1 MKNSAVKRLS
11 CLFLVLVCAVTC
23 LTLPSID
30 ASAVSKPSRT
40 SITSLK
46 RLSKSAVRL
55 NWKKSSRAK
64 AYEVFMKTNNGGFK
78 KIKTTSSRA
87 LTKSGLKIGSSYCF
101 KVRAYTTYKGRKYYS
116 SYSSVKK
123 IKMNSYV
130 YLVNVMS
137 PYSSDNYEVFRNFDS
152 IRLGGKKY
160 FNGFYFPC
168 SNYVCDKTYAIFN
181 LQGKYSEITFDLG
194 AKDDGDCDSQYTSSI
209 YISEDDSIK
218 KTINRRGQSLPKYY
232 SINVRDCYK
241 FEIRITNENWFAIG
255 FGNVK
260 LYY

>member
-1 MKNSAVKRLS
+1 MKNSVVKRLS
-11 CLFLVLVCAVTC
+11 CVLLVLVCAVTC
-23 LTLPSID
+23 LSLPSIS

-78 KIKTTSSRA
+78 RIKTTSSRA

-101 KVRAYTTYKGRKYYS
+101 RVRAYTTYKGRKYYS

-130 YLVNVMS
+130 YLVDVMK
-137 PYSSDNYEVFRNFDS
+137 PYSSYRYEEYKGAESFKMGDKR
-152 IRLGGKKY
+152 Y
-160 FNGFYFPC
+160 FKSFKVGIY
-168 SNYVCDKTYAIFN
+168 SDYEYYAIFN
-181 LQGKYSEITFDLG
+181 LKGKYSKITFDLG
-194 AKDDGDCDSQYTSSI
+194 AEDDGDIDSDQISTI
-209 YISEDDSIK
+209 VISEDDNVK
-218 KTINRRGQSLPKYY
+218 KTIYRYGNSLPKKYT
-232 SINVRDCYK
+232 IGIKDCYK
-241 FEIRITNENWFAIG
+241 FEIRTTSEGRWGWLG

>member
-1 MKNSAVKRLS
+1 MKNSVVKRLS
-11 CLFLVLVCAVTC
+11 CVLLVLVCAVTC
-23 LTLPSID
+23 LSLPSIS

-78 KIKTTSSRA
+78 RIKTTSSRA

-101 KVRAYTTYKGRKYYS
+101 RVRAYTTYKGRKYYS

-130 YLVNVMS
+130 YLVDVIK
-137 PYSSDNYEVFRNFDS
+137 PYSSSRYEYYRGTESFDM
-152 IRLGGKKY
+152 GGVRY
-160 FNGFYFPC
+160 YRGFTLWGESGDIDYG
-168 SNYVCDKTYAIFN
+168 YAIFN
-181 LQGKYSEITFDLG
+181 LQGKFSKITFAYG
-194 AKDDGDCDSQYTSSI
+194 GKDSYDGDMTTMI
-209 YISEDDSIK
+209 YEDGDLY
-218 KTINRRGQSLPKYY
+218 KTISRTKNSLPKNY
-232 SINVRDCYK
+232 SINVNDTYR
-241 FEIRITNENWFAIG
+241 FAIYNSDWVAG

>member
-1 MKNSAVKRLS
+1 MKNSVVKRLS
-11 CLFLVLVCAVTC
+11 CVLLVLVCAVTC
-23 LTLPSID
+23 LSLPSID

-78 KIKTTSSRA
+78 RIKTTSSRA

-101 KVRAYTTYKGRKYYS
+101 RVRPYTTYKGKRYYG

-130 YLVNVMS
+130 YLVDVMS
-137 PYSSDNYEVFRNFDS
+137 PYASLYYDEYSGANSFYM
-152 IRLGGKKY
+152 GGKKY
-160 FNGFYFPC
+160 FRGFTLYSTYDLDC
-168 SNYVCDKTYAIFN
+168 YAIFN
-181 LQGKYSEITFDLG
+181 LQSKFSKMTFDLG
-194 AKDDGDCDSQYTSSI
+194 AKDGDDYGRDQRATVLI
-209 YISEDDSIK
+209 NEDDDTVR
-218 KTINRRGQSLPKYY
+218 TIYRKGQSLPRYY
-232 SINVRDCYK
+232 SVDVRNCYK
-241 FEIRITNENWFAIG
+241 FEIKTSNEGYGYLG

>member
-1 MKNSAVKRLS
+1 MKNSVVKRLS
-11 CLFLVLVCAVTC
+11 CVLLVLVCAVTC
-23 LTLPSID
+23 LSLPSIS

-46 RLSKSAVRL
+46 RTSKSAVRL

-78 KIKTTSSRA
+78 RIKTTSSRA

-101 KVRAYTTYKGRKYYS
+101 RVRAYTTYKGRKYYS

-130 YLVNVMS
+130 YLVDVMK
-137 PYSSDNYEVFRNFDS
+137 PYSSDGYEEYTGANNFTM
-152 IRLGGKKY
+152 GGKKY
-160 FNGFYFPC
+160 FKGFTLGSSGDHY
-168 SNYVCDKTYAIFN
+168 TIFN
-181 LQGKYSEITFDLG
+181 LQGKYSKIAFDLG
-194 AKDDGDCDSQYTSSI
+194 ARDGYDGESDRKSTI
-209 YISEDDSIK
+209 IVSEDDDAV
-218 KTINRRGQSLPKYY
+218 KTFDRKGNSLPKYY
-232 SINVRDCYK
+232 SIDVRDCYK
-241 FEIRITNENWFAIG
+241 FEIEINNPYWCYLG

>member
-1 MKNSAVKRLS
+1 MKNSVVKRLS
-11 CLFLVLVCAVTC
+11 CVLLVLVCAVTC
-23 LTLPSID
+23 LSLPSIS

-78 KIKTTSSRA
+78 RIKTTSSRA

-101 KVRAYTTYKGRKYYS
+101 RVRAYTTYKGRKYYS

-130 YLVNVMS
+130 YLVDVIK
-137 PYSSDNYEVFRNFDS
+137 PYSKYANWAYVEYNGAEA
-152 IRLGGKKY
+152 LKMGGK
-160 FNGFYFPC
+160 
-168 SNYVCDKTYAIFN
+168 NYYKSVEMTTNYGEDSYAIFN
-181 LQGKYSEITFDLG
+181 LGGKYSKITFTMG
-194 AKDDGDCDSQYTSSI
+194 STENADGDRTVLFNGDDEQI
-209 YISEDDSIK
+209 KRISYKEH
-218 KTINRRGQSLPKYY
+218 SLPKNY
-232 SINVRDCYK
+232 SINLKNVYK
-241 FEIRITNENWFAIG
+241 FEIRYMREYWTSPTG

>member
-1 MKNSAVKRLS
+1 MKNSVVKRLS
-11 CLFLVLVCAVTC
+11 CILLVLVCAVTC
-23 LTLPSID
+23 LSLPSIS

-55 NWKKSSRAK
+55 NWKRSSRAK

-78 KIKTTSSRA
+78 RIKTTSSRA

-101 KVRAYTTYKGRKYYS
+101 RVRAYTTYKGRKYYS

-130 YLVNVMS
+130 YLVDVMK
-137 PYSSDNYEVFRNFDS
+137 PYSSDGYEEYTGANNFTM
-152 IRLGGKKY
+152 GGKKY
-160 FNGFYFPC
+160 FKGFTLYC
-168 SNYVCDKTYAIFN
+168 SSYDHYAIFN
-181 LQGKYSEITFDLG
+181 LQGKYSKITFDLG
-194 AKDDGDCDSQYTSSI
+194 AKDGSDMTSNYKSTVVF
-209 YISEDDSIK
+209 SEDDDVER
-218 KTINRRGQSLPKYY
+218 TIYRKGNSLPKNY
-232 SINVRDCYK
+232 SLNVKGCYK
-241 FEIRITNENWFAIG
+241 FEIITNSEDWGRLG

>member
-1 MKNSAVKRLS
+1 MKNSVVKRLS
-11 CLFLVLVCAVTC
+11 CVLLVLVCAVTC
-23 LTLPSID
+23 LSLPSIS

-78 KIKTTSSRA
+78 RIKTTSSRA

-101 KVRAYTTYKGRKYYS
+101 RVRAYTTYKGRKYYS

-130 YLVNVMS
+130 YLFDMMK
-137 PYSSDNYEVFRNFDS
+137 PYSTRGGYEEFTGANNFTM
-152 IRLGGKKY
+152 GGKKY
-160 FNGFYFPC
+160 FKGFTLGGTG
-168 SNYVCDKTYAIFN
+168 NYYAIFN
-181 LQGKYSEITFDLG
+181 LQGKYSKITFDLG
-194 AKDDGDCDSQYTSSI
+194 AQDGYDTASNHKSTI
-209 YISEDDSIK
+209 IFSEDDDVVR
-218 KTINRRGQSLPKYY
+218 TIDRNGNSLPKYY
-232 SINVRDCYK
+232 SVDVRDCYK
-241 FEIRITNENWFAIG
+241 FEIGINNPYCCYLG

>member
-1 MKNSAVKRLS
+1 MKNSVVKRLS
-11 CLFLVLVCAVTC
+11 CVLLVLVCAVTC
-23 LTLPSID
+23 LSLPSID

-101 KVRAYTTYKGRKYYS
+101 RVRAYTTYKGRKYYS

-130 YLVNVMS
+130 YLVDVMS
-137 PYSSDNYEVFRNFDS
+137 PYSSERYDEYRGANSFYM
-152 IRLGGKKY
+152 GGKKY
-160 FNGFYFPC
+160 FRGFTLVAANC
-168 SNYVCDKTYAIFN
+168 ELYAIFN
-181 LQGKYSEITFDLG
+181 LQGKYSKITFDLG
-194 AKDDGDCDSQYTSSI
+194 AEDGSDMTSNYKSTVVF
-209 YISEDDSIK
+209 SEDDDVER
-218 KTINRRGQSLPKYY
+218 TIYRKGNSLPKNY
-232 SINVRDCYK
+232 SLNVKGCYK
-241 FEIRITNENWFAIG
+241 FEIITNSEDWGRLG

>member
-30 ASAVSKPSRT
+30 ASAVSKPSKT

-101 KVRAYTTYKGRKYYS
+101 RVRPYTTYKGKRYYG

-130 YLVNVMS
+130 YLLNIMK
-137 PYSSDNYEVFRNFDS
+137 PYSTSGYEEYTGANNFTM
-152 IRLGGKKY
+152 GGKKY
-160 FNGFYFPC
+160 FKGFTLGG
-168 SNYVCDKTYAIFN
+168 SGNYYAIFN
-181 LQGKYSEITFDLG
+181 LQGKYSKITFDLG
-194 AKDDGDCDSQYTSSI
+194 AQDGCDTASDHKSTI
-209 YISEDDSIK
+209 IFSEDDDAV
-218 KTINRRGQSLPKYY
+218 KTIDRKGNSLPKYY
-232 SINVRDCYK
+232 SIDVRDCYK
-241 FEIRITNENWFAIG
+241 FEIEINNPYWCYLG

>member
-1 MKNSAVKRLS
+1 MKNSVVKRLS
-11 CLFLVLVCAVTC
+11 CVLLVLVCAVTC
-23 LTLPSID
+23 LSLPSID

-78 KIKTTSSRA
+78 RIKTTSSRA

-101 KVRAYTTYKGRKYYS
+101 RVRAYTTYKGRKYYS

-130 YLVNVMS
+130 YLLDMMK
-137 PYSSDNYEVFRNFDS
+137 PYSTSEYEEYTGANNFTM
-152 IRLGGKKY
+152 GGKKY
-160 FNGFYFPC
+160 FKGFTLYSVSYDC
-168 SNYVCDKTYAIFN
+168 YAIFN
-181 LQGKYSEITFDLG
+181 LQGKYSKITFDLG
-194 AKDDGDCDSQYTSSI
+194 AEDGNDYERDKRATVLI
-209 YISEDDSIK
+209 NEDDDTVR
-218 KTINRRGQSLPKYY
+218 TIYRKGQSLPRYY
-232 SINVRDCYK
+232 SVDVRNCYK
-241 FEIRITNENWFAIG
+241 FEIRTSNESWGRLG

>member
-30 ASAVSKPSRT
+30 ASAVSKPSKT

-64 AYEVFMKTNNGGFK
+64 GYVVYMKTNNGGYK
-78 KIKTTSSRA
+78 TIKTTSSRA
-87 LTKSGLKIGSSYCF
+87 LTKTGLKIGSSYYF
-101 KVRAYTTYKGRKYYS
+101 KVRPYTTYKGKRYYGV
-116 SYSSVKK
+116 YSSVRK

-130 YLVNVMS
+130 YLVDVVQ
-137 PYSSDNYEVFRNFDS
+137 PYSVSDYELYRGTEPFKMGGLNY
-152 IRLGGKKY
+152 Y
-160 FNGFYFPC
+160 QGFTICGEYGRHDRG
-168 SNYVCDKTYAIFN
+168 YATYN
-181 LQGKYSEITFDLG
+181 LQGKYSKMTFVYG
-194 AKDDGDCDSQYTSSI
+194 GYEGHDGDMTTMI
-209 YISEDDSIK
+209 YEDGDLVKTLRRK
-218 KTINRRGQSLPKYY
+218 KDSLPRSY
-232 SINVRDCYK
+232 SINVKDCYK
-241 FEIRITNENWFAIG
+241 YEVHNSDWIAG

>member
-1 MKNSAVKRLS
+1 MKNSVVKRLS
-11 CLFLVLVCAVTC
+11 CVLLVLVCAVTC
-23 LTLPSID
+23 LSLPSIS

-78 KIKTTSSRA
+78 RIKTTSSRA

-101 KVRAYTTYKGRKYYS
+101 RVRAYTTYKGRKYYS

-130 YLVNVMS
+130 YLLDMMK
-137 PYSSDNYEVFRNFDS
+137 PYSTSEYQGYTGANNFTM
-152 IRLGGKKY
+152 GGKRY
-160 FNGFYFPC
+160 FKGFTLH
-168 SNYVCDKTYAIFN
+168 SHNYYECYAIFN
-181 LQGKYSEITFDLG
+181 LQGKYSRITFDLG
-194 AKDDGDCDSQYTSSI
+194 AKDGYDIKSNYKSTVVF
-209 YISEDDSIK
+209 SEDDDAK
-218 KTINRRGQSLPKYY
+218 RTINRKGNSLPKYY
-232 SINVRDCYK
+232 SIDVRDCYK
-241 FEIRITNENWFAIG
+241 FEIRTTGDDCCDLG